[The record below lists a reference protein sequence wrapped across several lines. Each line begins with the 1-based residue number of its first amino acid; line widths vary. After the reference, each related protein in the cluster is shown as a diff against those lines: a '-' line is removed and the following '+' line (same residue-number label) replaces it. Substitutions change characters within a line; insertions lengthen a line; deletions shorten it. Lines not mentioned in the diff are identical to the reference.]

1 MTMSVKMLA
10 EIAAHA
16 QAMADEAQAMATAM
30 QAVVNDCA
38 EQMAAKQGTDG
49 TNGENSATDATDAKA
64 TATDATNAT
73 SAKATNTTSAKA
85 TEATTAKATNTTDAK
100 TTDAPGSAGTT
111 PPWVAEAEANI
122 QPPKPEPGKKL
133 TIAEVRAYVA
143 ERSKP
148 ENRARIRAILK
159 RFGVAKLTE
168 LPEAKYEAMME
179 EVAKL

>member
-10 EIAAHA
+10 DIAAHA

-38 EQMAAKQGTDG
+38 DQMAAKQDADA
-49 TNGENSATDATDAKA
+49 TNGASSARGATRAK
-64 TATDATNAT
+64 ATNAT
-73 SAKATNTTSAKA
+73 SAK
-85 TEATTAKATNTTDAK
+85 TTDAK
-100 TTDAPGSAGTT
+100 DATDTSAPGSAGTT

-148 ENRARIRAILK
+148 ENRAQIRAILK

-168 LPEAKYEAMME
+168 LPEDKYEVMME

>member
-38 EQMAAKQGTDG
+38 EQVATKQVAVKQGADAA
-49 TNGENSATDATDAKA
+49 NGENSANSVKDTSGATSVMPTD
-64 TATDATNAT
+64 AT
-73 SAKATNTTSAKA
+73 SAKTKDANGATVTS
-85 TEATTAKATNTTDAK
+85 TPD
-100 TTDAPGSAGTT
+100 SASSE
-111 PPWVAEAEANI
+111 PPWVAEAEATL

-143 ERSKP
+143 SRTKP
-148 ENRARIRAILK
+148 ENRAQIRAILK
-159 RFGVAKLTE
+159 SFGVAKLTE
-168 LPEAKYEAMME
+168 LPEDKYSAMME